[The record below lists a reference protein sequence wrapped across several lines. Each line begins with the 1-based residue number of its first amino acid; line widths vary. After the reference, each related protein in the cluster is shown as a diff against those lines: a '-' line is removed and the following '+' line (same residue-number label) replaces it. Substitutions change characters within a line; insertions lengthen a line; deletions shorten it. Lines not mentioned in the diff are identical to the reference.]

1 MIIIVMSPIYPLP
14 GSSFI
19 SAANALLHVSMR
31 NVECVPEGGQEY
43 VCWLQIT
50 WQAIPDDWIMNCKTA
65 FSINGLFCVSISW
78 LTV

>member
-1 MIIIVMSPIYPLP
+1 MSPIYPLP

-43 VCWLQIT
+43 VC
-50 WQAIPDDWIMNCKTA
+50 
-65 FSINGLFCVSISW
+65 
-78 LTV
+78 